1 MNEDLAE
8 SIQYS
13 KNRLAFKK
21 FSQNSDDLGQPWDW
35 KSDVLLMLA
44 KEIRREIFP
53 IHIAATR
60 LMLPKGIFEEI
71 DADGKVI
78 SCMADMELAL
88 RRADDA
94 GMINYVSGAPALR

>member
-1 MNEDLAE
+1 M
-8 SIQYS
+8 
-13 KNRLAFKK
+13 AFKK

-35 KSDVLLMLA
+35 ESDVLLMLA

-53 IHIAATR
+53 IHIAANKVDVA
-60 LMLPKGIFEEI
+60 PKGIFQEI
-71 DADGKVI
+71 NADGKVI

-94 GMINYVSGAPALR
+94 GIINYVSGSPVLR